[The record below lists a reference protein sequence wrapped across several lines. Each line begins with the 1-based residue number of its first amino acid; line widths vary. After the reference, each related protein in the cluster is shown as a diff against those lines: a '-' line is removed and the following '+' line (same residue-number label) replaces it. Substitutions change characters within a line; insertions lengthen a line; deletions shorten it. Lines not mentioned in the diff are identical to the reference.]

1 MRPCGAQRGLLLE
14 REQGLLARAETA
26 QVAGRWVDVKRA
38 VCRRLWV
45 VLGHAVVV
53 SGPFRPPSSS
63 FDIPR

>member
-26 QVAGRWVDVKRA
+26 QVAGRWVDVKRE

-45 VLGHAVVV
+45 VLGHIV
-53 SGPFRPPSSS
+53 SQGRGGGAEGRS